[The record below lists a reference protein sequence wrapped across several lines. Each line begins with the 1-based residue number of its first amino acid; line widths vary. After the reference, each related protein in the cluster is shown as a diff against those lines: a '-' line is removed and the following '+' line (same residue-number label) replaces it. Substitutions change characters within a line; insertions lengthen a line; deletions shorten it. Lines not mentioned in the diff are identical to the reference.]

1 MRVWGERPQKSCVN
15 VNSFIHRGFGLVL
28 PGPTDRPTDPPKKK
42 YACKAAH
49 STSLFFFFRR
59 ALLRSTDDGWDSRR
73 GCVCVCVCVAW
84 RGAIWCRVGVWGRKR
99 VGKLAISMGKVGR
112 GLARLAFIDLKS
124 SRVGKREG
132 GRGWR
137 VGSVLRK

>member
-15 VNSFIHRGFGLVL
+15 VNSFTRGFGLVL
-28 PGPTDRPTDPPKKK
+28 PGPTDRPTPPKKV
-42 YACKAAH
+42 CMQ
-49 STSLFFFFRR
+49 SSPFDILFFFFFRR

-73 GCVCVCVCVAW
+73 GCLCVCVCVAW

>member
-49 STSLFFFFRR
+49 STSPFFFFRR

-73 GCVCVCVCVAW
+73 GCLCVCVC
-84 RGAIWCRVGVWGRKR
+84 GVEGRDLVQGGGLGSQK
-99 VGKLAISMGKVGR
+99 GGKVGN
-112 GLARLAFIDLKS
+112 IDGES
-124 SRVGKREG
+124 WTG
-132 GRGWR
+132 
-137 VGSVLRK
+137 VGSVGVY